1 MEKWLGVGG
10 TSAVYQALDV
20 KKHQRVALKVLAVP
34 HANEAMVTRFWQEV
48 EHTRALEHVN
58 ISCTSS
64 TWARMGTG
72 TT

>member
-1 MEKWLGVGG
+1 M
-10 TSAVYQALDV
+10 DV